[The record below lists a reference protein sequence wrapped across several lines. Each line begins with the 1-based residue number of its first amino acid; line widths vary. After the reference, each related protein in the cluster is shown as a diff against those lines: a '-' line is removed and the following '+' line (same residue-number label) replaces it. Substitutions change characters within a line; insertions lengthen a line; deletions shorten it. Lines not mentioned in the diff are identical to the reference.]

1 MAHDD
6 NWLGPKTGS
15 RMVVAGAAAASDANS
30 SPRRWPMA
38 CTSRCWTCPRPC
50 APTAALPAPD
60 TSALTRL
67 KSSPWSRR
75 SHRSGA
81 PGATSMRSCSF
92 AAIRYCRAVLAEV
105 ALPAW
110 NDLMSVNLTS
120 AHILVRELLP
130 LLRASETPSITTV
143 ASSLGY
149 QVMPGMGAYAASKG
163 ALVSLTKAFAME
175 LAPHVRANV
184 VAPGAV
190 ETAFLGGGTG
200 REDIVSDRGWFDQL
214 SDKYVS
220 SIPLGRVASPPT
232 SSGPSCFFPD
242 RVPATSRAGPA
253 SERRQV
259 DPLKVEDGYAATRA
273 SVFDRT
279 TAGYLSRAVRCVRT
293 RQRQDPVRSGL
304 AIERAIR
311 PGSPRNVRPV
321 QGAGPGA
328 GDRAVFHGG
337 YWQSRDKSQFR
348 FMAGAWAKA
357 GFNVALAGYRLCPD
371 ISVRDLTAS
380 IQAVPLAVVHALPA
394 TQRNLPIILAGHS
407 AGAHLAMNWRW
418 HGRHATRQ
426 RQRSPGSWPSAA
438 YTI

>member
-1 MAHDD
+1 
-6 NWLGPKTGS
+6 
-15 RMVVAGAAAASDANS
+15 
-30 SPRRWPMA
+30 
-38 CTSRCWTCPRPC
+38 
-50 APTAALPAPD
+50 
-60 TSALTRL
+60 
-67 KSSPWSRR
+67 
-75 SHRSGA
+75 
-81 PGATSMRSCSF
+81 
-92 AAIRYCRAVLAEV
+92 
-105 ALPAW
+105 
-110 NDLMSVNLTS
+110 MSVNLTS

-220 SIPLGRVASPPT
+220 SIPLGRVASPADIV
-232 SSGPSCFFPD
+232 GPSCFFPD

-279 TAGYLSRAVRCVRT
+279 TAGYLSRLFA
-293 RQRQDPVRSGL
+293 
-304 AIERAIR
+304 AFERANARILSDLDWQLNVPYGR
-311 PGSPRNVRPV
+311 DPRETF
-321 QGAGPGA
+321 
-328 GDRAVFHGG
+328 DLCRAPALALGTVLFFHGG

-407 AGAHLAMNWRW
+407 AGAHLAIELALAWKTRNPATATLAGVAISGIYDLTPLVPTTLNERLRLDLSQARQCSPIFRVQ
-418 HGRHATRQ
+418 GGISPRH
-426 RQRSPGSWPSAA
+426 SWSAA
-438 YTI
+438 RKPQPSCGKAGKWRNTGPRMAIPPLTRRFTGRITSACSRC

>member
-92 AAIRYCRAVLAEV
+92 AAIRYCRAVLGRGRAAGMERPDV
-105 ALPAW
+105 GESDIRAYPGTRTAAAAAGQRNALD
-110 NDLMSVNLTS
+110 NDRG
-120 AHILVRELLP
+120 IEPGLP
-130 LLRASETPSITTV
+130 GHAGHGCLRRV
-143 ASSLGY
+143 QGR
-149 QVMPGMGAYAASKG
+149 PGQPDQGIRHGTGSHA
-163 ALVSLTKAFAME
+163 
-175 LAPHVRANV
+175 RANV

-220 SIPLGRVASPPT
+220 SIPLGRVASPADIV
-232 SSGPSCFFPD
+232 GPILF
-242 RVPATSRAGPA
+242 
-253 SERRQV
+253 
-259 DPLKVEDGYAATRA
+259 
-273 SVFDRT
+273 
-279 TAGYLSRAVRCVRT
+279 LS
-293 RQRQDPVRSGL
+293 
-304 AIERAIR
+304 
-311 PGSPRNVRPV
+311 
-321 QGAGPGA
+321 GPGA
-328 GDRAVFHGG
+328 G
-337 YWQSRDKSQFR
+337 Y
-348 FMAGAWAKA
+348 
-357 GFNVALAGYRLCPD
+357 
-371 ISVRDLTAS
+371 IT
-380 IQAVPLAVVHALPA
+380 
-394 TQRNLPIILAGHS
+394 
-407 AGAHLAMNWRW
+407 
-418 HGRHATRQ
+418 GR
-426 RQRSPGSWPSAA
+426 SC
-438 YTI
+438 I